1 MTSDP
6 DGKPEGVPYASGARV
21 SQASIRRRV
30 RFYETDAAGIVHF
43 SVFFR
48 FMEEAECELW
58 RSAGLRNA
66 PTRDLSFPRVA
77 ASFDFR
83 KPLRF
88 DDEFEARIQIAEMR
102 TKAIR
107 YFCELTVGGEVAAT
121 GSMTIVCATA
131 APGQPPRAIPI
142 PAEIAGRFEA
152 ATVPRP

>member
-1 MTSDP
+1 MTTDH
-6 DGKPEGVPYASGARV
+6 AGAPV
-21 SQASIRRRV
+21 SQATIRRRV

-58 RSAGLRNA
+58 RAAGLRNA

-77 ASFDFR
+77 ATFDFR

-107 YFCELTVGGEVAAT
+107 YECEVTLGGEIAAT
-121 GSMTIVCATA
+121 GSMTIVCKRVE
-131 APGQPPRAIPI
+131 PGQPPRAIPI
-142 PAEIAGRFEA
+142 PAEIAGRFKPA
-152 ATVPRP
+152 AIAPRP

>member
-1 MTSDP
+1 MTM
-6 DGKPEGVPYASGARV
+6 GETHARV
-21 SQASIRRRV
+21 SQATVRRRV

-58 RSAGLRNA
+58 RSAGLRNS

-88 DDEFEARIQIAEMR
+88 DDEFEARIQIAELR

-107 YFCELTVGGEVAAT
+107 YECDIIVAGEVAAT

-131 APGQPPRAIPI
+131 VPGQPVRAIAI
-142 PAEIAGRFEA
+142 PDSIAARFEVA
-152 ATVPRP
+152 DAMGSRP

>member
-1 MTSDP
+1 M
-6 DGKPEGVPYASGARV
+6 EQNGARV
-21 SQASIRRRV
+21 SQATIRRRV

-48 FMEEAECELW
+48 FMEEAESELW

-66 PTRDLSFPRVA
+66 PTKDLSFPRVA

-107 YFCELTVGGEVAAT
+107 YACDVTIGGEVAAT

-131 APGQPPRAIPI
+131 IPGQPARAIPI
-142 PAEIAGRFEA
+142 PAAIAARFA
-152 ATVPRP
+152 VAGPTG

>member
-1 MTSDP
+1 MTMNQT
-6 DGKPEGVPYASGARV
+6 EGRV
-21 SQASIRRRV
+21 SQSTIRRRV

-66 PTRDLSFPRVA
+66 PTKDVSFPRVA

-88 DDEFEARIQIAEMR
+88 DDEFEAHLRIAEIR

-107 YFCELTVGGEVAAT
+107 YSCEVRLGGEIAAT
-121 GSMTIVCATA
+121 GSMTIVCATVSA
-131 APGQPPRAIPI
+131 GQPARAIPI
-142 PAEIAGRFEA
+142 PAAITDRFVVAEE
-152 ATVPRP
+152 RPA